1 MSGFRMSVVGAVA
14 AGLLA
19 VAAGTARADVVRGDF
34 AGWASD
40 DWALEFNAGN
50 YYSLSKQATAG
61 GSEMKFNN
69 GGDWWGQGTSAT
81 VNGSI
86 GLAHKGGDS
95 NLELLVVQGEWY
107 TFHVAGHGGWT
118 DRPYL
123 VMKTHYKP
131 ATIAEV
137 TDNHV
142 TQYDDDVGVEVRCV
156 LSTNMPSI
164 STEEVFYLVY
174 TADDWATQTRQVM
187 TKSGVYARGTIPGQT
202 AGTTVKYYV
211 FSSAMPTNL
220 FTDARFDSA
229 NANGETVSIDQFG
242 FCMLSADD
250 NGGACYSYTTVAE
263 DIEYVAGNV
272 WHCPTNTEPYASA
285 TMRAPVEV
293 ALGDHP
299 YIRLGVYPASG
310 SDAPTKVQLK
320 YKAGTNS
327 WATLTMKPEPHGDGW
342 QSQYDSN
349 AYYTNYITT
358 NKFTAGMT
366 VQYYFVA
373 EFENSG
379 QYTTTYVGTTN
390 QTGSVAYL
398 GADEAKAHPFQF
410 TVGAAP
416 VPDPGNVWHVPGNLE
431 TWGRPMRDPLE
442 PGDGATPFLRLGN
455 QSDVQDGWMTAANI
469 KYRVGTS
476 GAWSSI
482 PMGWEEGAGGEGSQ
496 NAYWSNALPAVV
508 EGQTVQYYFE
518 AEFGNSAS
526 LGTTYVFDD
535 GADGCDK
542 GVEEAEAQAS
552 PFEFTVSGRV
562 YNLGNAW
569 HVPAA
574 AEPAG
579 AYMRNPTH
587 PYASSPVAIYNGNQA
602 QGDGG
607 NPGDQSGGTVYYR
620 AAGASSWSEAAM
632 EYDTAVENNK
642 YWRGAIPADAFA
654 AASTVEYV
662 IKVAYNDHDDTYLG
676 LAAAGDVASSAFG
689 TLEEAAAHPFD
700 FTYAGEAGQEPAFVW
715 HGGNAVKMSGTNV
728 QLWVKTGYVQGDDA
742 WADQAQIRYKVVV
755 PAEPSS
761 TARQGVRA
769 IRRAKGAKAVDPSLA
784 KTVEMRFDHTD
795 EDPSGLGKAM
805 WWVGS
810 VQEAD
815 LAAPGAVLRY
825 QIAVRR
831 TTAGGGNGTWRL
843 AEYQSAGANDT
854 VFEYTMASSGANTLT
869 VNGLNADY
877 TTSKFFIDESK
888 GETAHLHVVYAAP
901 AGATDVQIFSNV
913 GRRDYW
919 GADLDGNGVPDAIR
933 PPSGDLVTTANTATT
948 NTYFGAWAMEWD
960 ADAGVYTWDAD
971 IGKTGAYRLTAR
983 YKQGS
988 KWHYYSELGSGIRD
1002 HAIVISPK
1010 KVLEQNIYEVNGMTA
1025 KASAP
1030 DEAGHSTFEDLI
1042 EGADGYAEFGV
1053 PYLNNIGANCL
1064 WFQPIH
1070 TSSEY
1075 GLAPGGEPGSPYA
1088 AKDYFSV
1095 SRWYGKA
1102 VGGQRTTAQALS
1114 EFQDFVAACD
1124 AGSSPGMRQAGT
1136 PSKVGTIN
1144 IMLDGVFNHTSW
1156 DAVFGVMGERMGIVP
1171 AGTGASTAIAS
1182 VKPGW
1187 YANVSDYGAPATWYN
1202 GPQGGNHDIASGPD
1216 RGDFGK
1222 WLDTAELF
1230 YGDYSALVRHNP
1242 DDNGNYLN
1250 ESDQYNY
1257 ESMTADTEMLWEYM
1271 GSYVPYWLDQT
1282 GHDFGNERTG
1292 EVDENGTAYD
1302 DYGIDGLRCDF
1313 GQGLPPQFWEYC
1325 INRARAKKWNFM
1337 FMAESLDGGKVSYRS
1352 NRHFDILNESFVFAA
1367 RNAGSP
1373 SDLLAVTDDKKAAYN
1388 GGAVLLNL
1396 TSHDEVMPYDDPW
1409 KTASRYAM
1417 LATVKGLPMTFY
1429 GQEQGIIPCDW
1440 GSDWAGEGTI
1450 IQPGNASFG
1459 FSKFELNFGKWV
1471 ADFKTWNKM
1480 TIWDEPPMGAEASH
1494 GMAQLYGHVNW
1505 ARASSPALQS
1515 DVQWMLDRV
1524 EGYRSADVWAMAKAE
1539 EYGALA
1545 NGKDAVLAFVL
1556 FVNDTHYATQQ
1567 TFAIPAG
1574 AAAMLG
1580 LEAGESYTARNLASS
1595 DAEQILW
1602 TKTTEELT
1610 GEGVWVDFPAD
1621 QDGSAFYDDG
1631 AMVQFLKL
1639 EKYVPPATHDITV
1652 TVGANGSVSPDGTVT
1667 VEDGGDQ
1674 EFTITADAGYRI
1686 ESVLADGVA
1695 VATFGDSDTT
1705 YTYTWENVTADGTL
1719 WATFV
1724 EQTVEPEFVPS
1735 AGGVDVPVAWME
1747 ANYPGMTYEEMLD
1760 QVDEPAANG
1769 KDTVWQCYIADLDP
1783 TDPDAAMVV
1792 GREIDLSNGVSFK
1805 VDVPA
1810 GRTAEVCY
1818 KDDMTGATQEGWQ
1831 AFDPAASYSNTGT
1844 DGEEWTFEDPTWNGT
1859 TIRFYQLQMKM
1870 NQ

>member
-1 MSGFRMSVVGAVA
+1 MRKIWMSLVGGMVA
-14 AGLLA
+14 LA
-19 VAAGTARADVVRGDF
+19 ATQA
-34 AGWASD
+34 
-40 DWALEFNAGN
+40 WALF
-50 YYSLSKQATAG
+50 
-61 GSEMKFNN
+61 
-69 GGDWWGQGTSAT
+69 
-81 VNGSI
+81 
-86 GLAHKGGDS
+86 
-95 NLELLVVQGEWY
+95 
-107 TFHVAGHGGWT
+107 
-118 DRPYL
+118 
-123 VMKTHYKP
+123 
-131 ATIAEV
+131 
-137 TDNHV
+137 
-142 TQYDDDVGVEVRCV
+142 
-156 LSTNMPSI
+156 
-164 STEEVFYLVY
+164 
-174 TADDWATQTRQVM
+174 
-187 TKSGVYARGTIPGQT
+187 ARGG
-202 AGTTVKYYV
+202 
-211 FSSAMPTNL
+211 
-220 FTDARFDSA
+220 FDSA
-229 NANGETVSIDQFG
+229 GTGWAMAYEGAFWSVEDTATANGTW
-242 FCMLSADD
+242 L
-250 NGGACYSYTTVAE
+250 
-263 DIEYVAGNV
+263 
-272 WHCPTNTEPYASA
+272 
-285 TMRAPVEV
+285 
-293 ALGDHP
+293 
-299 YIRLGVYPASG
+299 
-310 SDAPTKVQLK
+310 
-320 YKAGTNS
+320 
-327 WATLTMKPEPHGDGW
+327 
-342 QSQYDSN
+342 
-349 AYYTNYITT
+349 
-358 NKFTAGMT
+358 KFT
-366 VQYYFVA
+366 VQGG
-373 EFENSG
+373 NDW
-379 QYTTTYVGTTN
+379 GT
-390 QTGSVAYL
+390 Q
-398 GADEAKAHPFQF
+398 
-410 TVGAAP
+410 
-416 VPDPGNVWHVPGNLE
+416 W
-431 TWGRPMRDPLE
+431 
-442 PGDGATPFLRLGN
+442 
-455 QSDVQDGWMTAANI
+455 
-469 KYRVGTS
+469 
-476 GAWSSI
+476 
-482 PMGWEEGAGGEGSQ
+482 GAGGEGGGVTPNGSAIGSCYK
-496 NAYWSNALPAVV
+496 NNSGWTP
-508 EGQTVQYYFE
+508 
-518 AEFGNSAS
+518 GNLDVTMTSGKFYAIHM
-526 LGTTYVFDD
+526 T
-535 GADGCDK
+535 GADGWNDRQYIVQELDK
-542 GVEEAEAQAS
+542 APVEIESVEDDSETAGTGNVTVTVELSAAPSTAEKVYVAYSVNGGAITRVAATGGNGATRTATIPGQSSGAAVAYYVFTSAMDAS
-552 PFEFTVSGRV
+552 LLTTNAVTSSKQDGSEDISTTQWWFCKLRADTNGGNNYEYTAGQGHT
-562 YNLGNAW
+562 YHLGNAW
-569 HVPAA
+569 HVPAS

-587 PYASSPVAIYNGNQA
+587 PYASSPVTIYNGNQA

-607 NPGDQSGGTVYYR
+607 NPGDQSGGTIYYR

-662 IKVAYNDHDDTYLG
+662 IKVSYNDHDDTYLG
-676 LAAAGDVASSAFG
+676 LAAAGDVASSSFG

-700 FTYAGEAGQEPAFVW
+700 FTYAGAAGQEPAFVW

-761 TARQGVRA
+761 SARQGVRA
-769 IRRAKGAKAVDPSLA
+769 IRRAKGAKAVDPSLT

-815 LAAPGAVLRY
+815 LAEPGAVLRY

-888 GETAHLHVVYAAP
+888 GETAHLHVVYVAP
-901 AGATDVQIFSNV
+901 VGATDVQVFSNV

-983 YKQGS
+983 YKQGG

-1002 HAIVISPK
+1002 HAIVISPR
-1010 KVLEQNIYEVNGMTA
+1010 KVLQQNIYEVNGMTA

-1075 GLAPGGEPGSPYA
+1075 GLADGGEPGSPYA

-1102 VGGQRTTAQALS
+1102 VGGQRTTAQALA
-1114 EFQDFVAACD
+1114 EFQAFVAACD

-1187 YANVSDYGAPATWYN
+1187 YANCSDYGAPATWYN

-1242 DDNGNYLN
+1242 DENGNYLN

-1257 ESMTADTEMLWEYM
+1257 TSMTADTEMLWEYM

-1282 GHDFGNERTG
+1282 GHDFGNDRMG
-1292 EVDENGTAYD
+1292 QVDENGTAYD

-1396 TSHDEVMPYDDPW
+1396 TSHDEIMPYDDPW
-1409 KTASRYAM
+1409 MTASRYAM
-1417 LATVKGLPMTFY
+1417 LATVKGLPMTMY
-1429 GQEQGIIPCDW
+1429 GQEQGTVPLANVQ
-1440 GSDWAGEGTI
+1440 GEHGEGDI
-1450 IQPGNASFG
+1450 VAPNAPWTG
-1459 FSKFELNFGKWV
+1459 FAKFELNFGKWV
-1471 ADFKTWNKM
+1471 ADFKTWNKL
-1480 TIWDEPPMGAEASH
+1480 TVWEQPPLGDESRE
-1494 GMAQLYGHVNW
+1494 MAKLYGRINR
-1505 ARASSPALQS
+1505 ARQGSPALQS
-1515 DVQWMLDRV
+1515 DLQWMLPVKDAGGDRH
-1524 EGYRSADVWAMAKAE
+1524 GDIWAMAKAE
-1539 EYGALA
+1539 QQGALA

-1556 FVNDTHYATQQ
+1556 FVRDPHRAWDAT
-1567 TFAIPAG
+1567 FELPEG
-1574 AAAMLG
+1574 AVNLLG
-1580 LEAGESYTARNLASS
+1580 LEAGKSYTARNLAAT
-1595 DAEQILW
+1595 DPGQILW
-1602 TKTTEELT
+1602 TNTTEKLT
-1610 GEGVWVDFPAD
+1610 GEGVWVDFTAD
-1621 QDGSAFYDDG
+1621 QNGSAFYNDG
-1631 AMVQFLKL
+1631 AMVYFLKL
-1639 EKYVPPATHDITV
+1639 EEYVPPATHDITV
-1652 TVGANGSVSPDGTVT
+1652 TVGANGIVSPDGTVT
-1667 VEDGGDQ
+1667 VDDGEDQ

-1686 ESVLADGVA
+1686 ESVLADGEPVA
-1695 VATFGDSDTT
+1695 DFDNDDTGFS
-1705 YTYTWENVTADGTL
+1705 YTWENVTADGTL
-1719 WATFV
+1719 EVAFTPQVWTITVSAGSNGSVSPFGAIPVQNGDGLEVVVTADPGYRIESVLVDLTPVRTFENTDTTYTYTWSNVTADGTLSATFV

-1735 AGGVDVPVAWME
+1735 AGGVDVPVSWME
-1747 ANYPGMTYEEMLD
+1747 EKYPGMTYEEMLD
-1760 QVDEPAANG
+1760 QVDETAANG
-1769 KDTVWQCYIADLDP
+1769 ENTVWQCYIADLDP
-1783 TDPDAAMVV
+1783 TDPQARLAITLADEAQSDGNEIKITFPASTNRYYELVCYTNMLNEPEVTPIGWGVPGMVV
-1792 GREIDLSNGVSFK
+1792 TNSV
-1805 VDVPA
+1805 A
-1810 GRTAEVCY
+1810 G
-1818 KDDMTGATQEGWQ
+1818 
-1831 AFDPAASYSNTGT
+1831 
-1844 DGEEWTFEDPTWNGT
+1844 PTWFGGV
-1859 TIRFYQLQMKM
+1859 RARLDEPEP
-1870 NQ
+1870 

>member
-1 MSGFRMSVVGAVA
+1 MNWAKKLVLT
-14 AGLLA
+14 AGLTVLA
-19 VAAGTARADVVRGDF
+19 GAGAFGDLVRGHFNNWGTDCE
-34 AGWASD
+34 
-40 DWALEFNAGN
+40 LVFNAGN
-50 YYSLSKQATAG
+50 YYEATIQATNPG
-61 GSEMKFNN
+61 DSQGMKLNN

-86 GLAHKGGDS
+86 GSAHKGGDS
-95 NLELLVVQGEWY
+95 NLEMPVVQNEWY

-137 TDNHV
+137 TDNHAI
-142 TQYDDDVGVEVRCV
+142 QYDDDVGVEVRCV
-156 LSTNMPSI
+156 LSADMPSI
-164 STEEVFYLVY
+164 SDSEVFYLVY

-242 FCMLSADD
+242 FCMLSADN
-250 NGGACYSYTTVAE
+250 NGGACYSYTTVSE
-263 DIEYVAGNV
+263 DIDYVAGNA

-285 TMRAPVEV
+285 TMRAPVDV

-299 YIRLGVYPASG
+299 YIRLGVNPASG

-327 WATLTMKPEPHGDGW
+327 WATLTMKPEPPGDGW
-342 QSQYDSN
+342 QQQYDGN
-349 AYYTNYITT
+349 AYYTNFITT

-366 VQYYFVA
+366 VQYYFYLEYTNSSRFA
-373 EFENSG
+373 E
-379 QYTTTYVGTTN
+379 TYVGTTN

-398 GADEAKAHPFQF
+398 DADAAKNHPFQF
-410 TVGAAP
+410 TVAGEPQLPLA
-416 VPDPGNVWHVPGNLE
+416 GHVWHVPEENPSGWS
-431 TWGRPMRDPLE
+431 TPMRNPCDLTE
-442 PGDGATPFLRLGN
+442 GVASVAVFLGN
-455 QSDVQDGWMTAANI
+455 YQADVGGENMTGGSIFYSINGAPFVEEELVWGSEQRNVDDNGYLKFWKYDIDTTGVTEGQSLRYYLAANVAG
-469 KYRVGTS
+469 KATTYVVS
-476 GAWSSI
+476 D
-482 PMGWEEGAGGEGSQ
+482 GAGGCVRT
-496 NAYWSNALPAVV
+496 NAVDDPTA
-508 EGQTVQYYFE
+508 
-518 AEFGNSAS
+518 AS
-526 LGTTYVFDD
+526 
-535 GADGCDK
+535 
-542 GVEEAEAQAS
+542 
-552 PFEFTVSGRV
+552 FTSVCGGHA
-562 YNLGNAW
+562 YNLGNCW
-569 HVPAA
+569 HIPAN
-574 AEPAG
+574 AEPPG
-579 AYMRNPTH
+579 TYMRNPTH
-587 PYASSPVAIYNGNQA
+587 PYASSDVWIYNGNQDS
-602 QGDGG
+602 GEG
-607 NPGDQSGGTVYYR
+607 NSGDQNGGVVYYR
-620 AAGASSWSEAAM
+620 KAGTSAWSATNM
-632 EYDTAVENNK
+632 WFDSAVENNK
-642 YWRGAIPADAFA
+642 YWHGRIPANAFA
-654 AASTVEYV
+654 SAESVEYV
-662 IKVAYNDHDDTYLG
+662 IKVTYADHDDTYLS
-676 LAAAGDVASSAFG
+676 LAAAGDVASSRFG
-689 TLEEAAAHPFD
+689 TLEAAAAHPFD

-715 HGGNAVKMSGTNV
+715 HGGNAVKISGTNV
-728 QLWVKTGYVQGDDA
+728 QLWVKAGYVVDTNA

-755 PAEPSS
+755 PAQQSS

-769 IRRAKGAKAVDPSLA
+769 IPHKKGAKAVDPSLT
-784 KTVEMRFDHTD
+784 KTVEMRMDHTE

-810 VQEAD
+810 VQEDD
-815 LAAPGAVLRY
+815 LATAGAVLRY
-825 QIAVRR
+825 QIAVRK
-831 TTAGGGNGTWRL
+831 TTEGGGNGTWRL
-843 AEYQSAGANDT
+843 AEYQSGGANDT

-888 GETAHLHVVYAAP
+888 GETAHLHVVYSP
-901 AGATDVQIFSNV
+901 PSGASDVQIFSNV

-919 GADLDGNGVPDAIR
+919 GADLDNNGVPDAIR

-948 NTYFGAWAMEWD
+948 NTYYGAWAMTWD

-983 YKQGS
+983 YRKDGT
-988 KWHYYSELGSGIRD
+988 WHYYSELGSGIRD

-1025 KASAP
+1025 KASAAT
-1030 DEAGHSTFEDLI
+1030 EAGHSTFEDLI

-1075 GLAPGGEPGSPYA
+1075 GLAEGGEPGSPYA

-1102 VGGQRTTAQALS
+1102 VNGQRSTAQALT
-1114 EFQDFVAACD
+1114 EFQHFVAACD
-1124 AGSSPGMRQAGT
+1124 AGTSPGMRSNSV

-1187 YANVSDYGAPATWYN
+1187 YANCSDYGAPATWYN
-1202 GPQGGNHDIASGPD
+1202 GPAGGQHDIASGPD

-1230 YGDYSALVRHNP
+1230 YGNYSALVRHNP

-1250 ESDQYNY
+1250 EDDQYDY
-1257 ESMTADTEMLWEYM
+1257 TSMTTNTEALWEYM

-1282 GHDFGNERTG
+1282 GHNFGNERMG
-1292 EVDENGTAYD
+1292 QKDANGTAYD

-1367 RNAGSP
+1367 RNAGNP

-1396 TSHDEVMPYDDPW
+1396 TSHDEVMPYGDPW

-1417 LATVKGLPMTFY
+1417 LATVKGLPMMFY
-1429 GQEQGIIPCDW
+1429 GQEQGIGPLEW
-1440 GSDWAGEGTI
+1440 GSGGYGEGSI
-1450 IQPGNASFG
+1450 VQPDAPWTG
-1459 FSKFELNFGKWV
+1459 FVKFELNFGKWV
-1471 ADFKTWNKM
+1471 ADFKTWNKL
-1480 TIWDEPPMGAEASH
+1480 TIWENPPQGDASRE
-1494 GMAQLYGHVNW
+1494 MAKLYGRINC
-1505 ARASSPALQS
+1505 AREGSPALQS
-1515 DVQWMLDRV
+1515 DVQWMLPLQGS
-1524 EGYRSADVWAMAKAE
+1524 ENRSGDVWAMAKAE
-1539 EYGALA
+1539 EHGALA

-1556 FVNDTHYATQQ
+1556 FVNDHYATQQ
-1567 TFAIPAG
+1567 TFGIPEG
-1574 AAAMLG
+1574 AANLLG
-1580 LEAGESYTARNLASS
+1580 LESGKSYTARNLAAT
-1595 DAEQILW
+1595 DPEQVLW
-1602 TKTTEELT
+1602 TNTTEKLT
-1610 GEGVWVDFPAD
+1610 SEGVWVNFTAD
-1621 QDGSAFYDDG
+1621 QNGSAFFDDG
-1631 AMVQFLKL
+1631 AMVYFLKL
-1639 EKYVPPATHDITV
+1639 EEATETPTHTIAV
-1652 TVGANGSVSPDGTVT
+1652 TVGDHGGVSPSGDVEVADG
-1667 VEDGGDQ
+1667 ESQ
-1674 EFTITADAGYRI
+1674 AFEIEADTNYRI
-1686 ESVLADGVA
+1686 ASLLVNGTAAG
-1695 VATFGDSDTT
+1695 TFGNDDTG
-1705 YTYTWENVTADGTL
+1705 YTYTWNNVTADGTL
-1719 WATFV
+1719 EATFTAITNEV
-1724 EQTVEPEFVPS
+1724 ITS
-1735 AGGVDVPVAWME
+1735 DVAAWME
-1747 ANYPGMTYEEMLD
+1747 EMFPAGTNDWETVLAG
-1760 QVDEPAANG
+1760 PAASTNA
-1769 KDTVWQCYIADLDP
+1769 DYTVWQCYVADLDP
-1783 TDPDAAMVV
+1783 NDPGAVFEIGGDDMDMTDDV
-1792 GREIDLSNGVSFK
+1792 ITLTLT
-1805 VDVPA
+1805 VPA
-1810 GRTAEVCY
+1810 GRVGQVKYCDNLTNGWSVGYTYTNRGTSADT
-1818 KDDMTGATQEGWQ
+1818 KDW
-1831 AFDPAASYSNTGT
+1831 T
-1844 DGEEWTFEDPTWNGT
+1844 DSEAGDQ
-1859 TIRFYQLQMKM
+1859 RFYRVLLKM
-1870 NQ
+1870 PE